1 MKLASILNLE
11 AMCVEGS
18 HDSTISLNSDGMDA
32 SITNTAKVN
41 VPTLW
46 TLEVNQEVFGDGQE
60 GLIILS
66 VSSPNAG
73 ILGVQLQAKKTAQ
86 VRGRLYGRYPV
97 KLMYISRT

>member
-46 TLEVNQEVFGDGQE
+46 TLEVNQEVFGNAQE
-60 GLIILS
+60 GLIIS
-66 VSSPNAG
+66 VSSPNSG
-73 ILGVQLQAKKTAQ
+73 LLGLQLQAKKPAQ
-86 VRGRLYGRYPV
+86 VKGRLYGRYPV
-97 KLMYISRT
+97 RLVYISMT